1 MYIEE
6 RISDIENKIE
16 KTCKDEK
23 LEYGWA
29 KNQFPIV
36 ATITNDREAVN
47 QEVMDLGD
55 SGASML
61 PSEGELKFIFDEELQ
76 IRIDDDF
83 EISDEIFSKLKN
95 LFRKLHYEQLQ
106 LFFKIYKEQYHD

>member
-1 MYIEE
+1 MITE
-6 RISDIENKIE
+6 RIDDIEVKID

-23 LEYGWA
+23 LEYDWV

-36 ATITNDREAVN
+36 AIITNDREAVN

-55 SGASML
+55 HGASLL
-61 PSEGELKFIFDEELQ
+61 PSDGELRFIFDDELQ

-106 LFFKIYKEQYHD
+106 LFFKLSKEKRHG